1 MVIES
6 DDDLSTVFHSCG
18 FFLSS
23 EGAKNVPGPGH
34 IFSED
39 GIVGPYH
46 FLVNLYIYR
55 SPSYLATA

>member
-23 EGAKNVPGPGH
+23 EGAKNVAWPW
-34 IFSED
+34 
-39 GIVGPYH
+39 PYLFRGWDSRTIS
-46 FLVNLYIYR
+46 FLGKFVYI
-55 SPSYLATA
+55 